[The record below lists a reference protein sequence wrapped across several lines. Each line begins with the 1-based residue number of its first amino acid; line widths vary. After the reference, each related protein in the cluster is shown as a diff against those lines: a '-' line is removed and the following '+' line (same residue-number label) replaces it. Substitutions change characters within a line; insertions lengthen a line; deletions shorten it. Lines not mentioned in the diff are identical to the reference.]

1 MHAPARSPNW
11 IRAGLRL
18 STAGLLA
25 GLGTVSAAVLPV
37 QVASAATFSVTNC
50 NDSGTGSLRAEVA
63 AAPAGH
69 AITFASAVRSCSPI
83 LLTSGPIILTRNVT
97 ITGPG
102 ASALAISGGGLV
114 QVFAVSSAVSDSAI
128 TGLTIENGNA
138 GPGSNSANGDVSIT
152 ASNGTADADSG
163 SNGGNGGGIANSG
176 TLTLKNDTVT
186 ASTSGSGGNGG
197 SGTISISGASE
208 TVVSGDGG
216 NGGDGGGIY
225 NTGTL
230 TLTGST
236 ISGNTTGAGGNGGA
250 DTVTATAPADTL
262 EMSSG
267 NGGAGGGIDNTGTLT
282 LTSSTISGNT
292 TAAGGNAANDTV
304 NAAGNDNI
312 INFGSGNGGAGG
324 GIDNTGTL
332 TLTSST
338 ISGSTTG
345 GGGSPGSPE
354 VIATGTGDTINIY
367 PGTGG
372 AGGGISNDGTAAIT
386 AATVSANSASAGGDI
401 SLGGS
406 ALTLTGTIVADSASG
421 GNCAYAG
428 GTVIDGGYNLD
439 SGTTCA
445 LTAATDENSADP
457 QLGPLQA
464 NGGPTQTMAPSAASP
479 VIDAIPAGVN
489 GCGTTIKTDQ
499 RGVHRPQG
507 LGCDI
512 GAYEAGDVSMQSL
525 GAKPEPV
532 PTGKTLTYTATV
544 ANAGAVGATGVSITD
559 TLPAGLTFTSAK
571 ASQGNCVRTA
581 ATVTCTLGLMPAA
594 SSATVTI
601 VAHVT
606 AAKGSTLSDTATVSA
621 ATGDTNPGNDTRT
634 LKVKVN

>member
-1 MHAPARSPNW
+1 MSEHTPPPFDLV
-11 IRAGLRL
+11 IR
-18 STAGLLA
+18 
-25 GLGTVSAAVLPV
+25 
-37 QVASAATFSVTNC
+37 
-50 NDSGTGSLRAEVA
+50 
-63 AAPAGH
+63 
-69 AITFASAVRSCSPI
+69 
-83 LLTSGPIILTRNVT
+83 
-97 ITGPG
+97 
-102 ASALAISGGGLV
+102 
-114 QVFAVSSAVSDSAI
+114 
-128 TGLTIENGNA
+128 
-138 GPGSNSANGDVSIT
+138 
-152 ASNGTADADSG
+152 
-163 SNGGNGGGIANSG
+163 
-176 TLTLKNDTVT
+176 
-186 ASTSGSGGNGG
+186 
-197 SGTISISGASE
+197 
-208 TVVSGDGG
+208 
-216 NGGDGGGIY
+216 
-225 NTGTL
+225 
-230 TLTGST
+230 
-236 ISGNTTGAGGNGGA
+236 
-250 DTVTATAPADTL
+250 
-262 EMSSG
+262 
-267 NGGAGGGIDNTGTLT
+267 
-282 LTSSTISGNT
+282 
-292 TAAGGNAANDTV
+292 
-304 NAAGNDNI
+304 
-312 INFGSGNGGAGG
+312 
-324 GIDNTGTL
+324 
-332 TLTSST
+332 
-338 ISGSTTG
+338 
-345 GGGSPGSPE
+345 
-354 VIATGTGDTINIY
+354 
-367 PGTGG
+367 
-372 AGGGISNDGTAAIT
+372 
-386 AATVSANSASAGGDI
+386 
-401 SLGGS
+401 
-406 ALTLTGTIVADSASG
+406 
-421 GNCAYAG
+421 G